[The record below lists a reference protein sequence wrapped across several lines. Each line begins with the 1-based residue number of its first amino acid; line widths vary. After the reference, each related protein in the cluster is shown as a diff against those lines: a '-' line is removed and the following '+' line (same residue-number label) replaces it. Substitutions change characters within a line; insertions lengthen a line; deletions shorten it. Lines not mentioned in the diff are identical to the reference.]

1 MQLEAIERILT
12 DAVADGV
19 TPSAV
24 CVAAVHG
31 TRLPPVV
38 VGDAVR
44 FGTDGAELPGARRI
58 PATADTVYDLASV
71 TKIFTAVT
79 ALTLVDEGV
88 LDLDR
93 PLGHWLAGY
102 RPGAAPATEATGPG
116 SPAGRESVTLRHLL
130 THTSGL
136 PPIWSGWRESL
147 ESGRPFD
154 RQALLADL
162 LATPLAAPPGTAFD
176 YSCVGFNTVMA
187 LSEAAT
193 GRRWPELVAERV
205 LDKLPP
211 GLTFSPDPDRCAAT
225 EYQPDHGRG
234 MVRGTVHDETA
245 WSLGGGCG
253 NAGLFGTA
261 GALLDFGEAL
271 RAGLP
276 GILSPGSAREMWRD
290 QLPDTLG
297 GAAAAVGPGYGLG
310 LGLRIGH
317 TAWMGASGTTARG
330 HNGFTGTSLLVD
342 REAGVTLVLLTNRVH
357 PRRERSDVQALRS
370 AVADALYAALP

>member
-1 MQLEAIERILT
+1 
-12 DAVADGV
+12 
-19 TPSAV
+19 
-24 CVAAVHG
+24 
-31 TRLPPVV
+31 
-38 VGDAVR
+38 
-44 FGTDGAELPGARRI
+44 
-58 PATADTVYDLASV
+58 
-71 TKIFTAVT
+71 
-79 ALTLVDEGV
+79 V

-93 PLGHWLAGY
+93 PLGHWLADY
-102 RPGAAPATEATGPG
+102 RSGGTAAAGATAASATGG
-116 SPAGRESVTLRHLL
+116 PAGKESVTLRHLL

-136 PPIWSGWRESL
+136 PPIWSGWHAPL

-162 LATPLAAPPGTAFD
+162 LATPLAAPPGTGFD

-205 LDKLPP
+205 LDKLPV
-211 GLTFSPDPDRCAAT
+211 GLTFTPDRDLCAAT

-245 WSLGGGCG
+245 WALGGACG

-261 GALLDFGEAL
+261 AALLEFGEAL

-276 GILSPGSAREMWRD
+276 GILSAGSAREMWRD

-297 GAAAAVGPGYGLG
+297 AGAAAVGPGYVGPGYGHG